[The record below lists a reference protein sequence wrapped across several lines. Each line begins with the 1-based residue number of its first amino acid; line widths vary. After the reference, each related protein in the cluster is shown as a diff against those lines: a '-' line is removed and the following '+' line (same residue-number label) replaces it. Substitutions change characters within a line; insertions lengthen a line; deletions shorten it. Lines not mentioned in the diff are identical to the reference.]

1 MSLKTNLIVKRYDL
15 NKNTTVTVKSQL
27 VKGSVD
33 LFQNKI
39 IIEHTTADTKP
50 LSFPTVPALEDYV
63 KAIDMDQDQTEL
75 QFGVNEE

>member
-1 MSLKTNLIVKRYDL
+1 MSLKTNLIIKKYDL

-33 LFQNKI
+33 LYQNKI
-39 IIEHTTADTKP
+39 IVEHTTADNKP
-50 LSFPTVPALEDYV
+50 LTFPTVPALEEYV
-63 KAIDMDQDQTEL
+63 RSIDMEDDQQEL